1 MYRVGHLQYKVKSI
15 ENAIKKFEELG
26 FKIERANKKSKN
38 AFIWFE
44 SGPYIEL
51 IEMNGKLILFAYL
64 FRWMYG

>member
-44 SGPYIEL
+44 SDH
-51 IEMNGKLILFAYL
+51 ILNS
-64 FRWMYG
+64 